1 MRKKGYFGIGC
12 INMKATHNYGT
23 LFRTAQIMEAD
34 FLFFIGKKFIKQRS
48 DTMKSWRHL
57 PVFEFENFLDFKNH
71 LPFNCDLIGIE
82 ITENAI
88 PIVEFKHPKQ
98 GCYILGA
105 EDSGLP
111 LDVIEKCTKIVKLP
125 GERSLNLAVAGSIVL
140 FDRIQK
146 AGKNS

>member
-1 MRKKGYFGIGC
+1 MAVLGD
-12 INMKATHNYGT
+12 
-23 LFRTAQIMEAD
+23 L
-34 FLFFIGKKFIKQRS
+34 LFFNAS
-48 DTMKSWRHL
+48 
-57 PVFEFENFLDFKNH
+57 P
-71 LPFNCDLIGIE
+71 DLGS
-82 ITENAI
+82 I

-111 LDVIEKCTKIVKLP
+111 LDVIEECTKIVKLP

-146 AGKNS
+146 AIK